1 VEGVIGMTT
10 KKADNKTW
18 KAKNQIM
25 TKKAIVEVKENK
37 SPGKEKTVSGKTT
50 AIEPAL
56 GKSKTIAKLAKEQ
69 GVKPFEFSKAGDNWP
84 EEADFEEF
92 LKAINNGRKN
102 PREY

>member
-1 VEGVIGMTT
+1 MTT
-10 KKADNKTW
+10 KKADTKTW
-18 KAKNQIM
+18 KDKNTII
-25 TKKAIVEVKENK
+25 TKKTTVEVKKNK
-37 SPGKEKTVSGKTT
+37 SPGKEKTISGKTK

-56 GKSKTIAKLAKEQ
+56 GKSKTISKMAKEQ

-92 LKAINNGRKN
+92 LKAINNGRKY